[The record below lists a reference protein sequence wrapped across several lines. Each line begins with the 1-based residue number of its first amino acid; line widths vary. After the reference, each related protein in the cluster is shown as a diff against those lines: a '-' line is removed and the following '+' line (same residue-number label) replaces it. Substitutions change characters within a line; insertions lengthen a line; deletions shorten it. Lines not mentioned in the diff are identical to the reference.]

1 MILMKKILLSMLMLL
16 CVSAL
21 FAATPAEGLV
31 QKYKDVKGARDL
43 VAGKTLLR
51 LVRPMMDDYQIAPIA
66 HKVEQLAVVRLDKT
80 SQEVRNMFVN
90 DLKNAFTRYSYG
102 GQSVTKNGTV
112 DVYVHM
118 KSEDVVDELVVF
130 NPEKY
135 VLSILKGIFP
145 VEELLKL
152 YKGKTDKN

>member
-1 MILMKKILLSMLMLL
+1 MKKIFLSILMIL

-31 QKYKDVKGARDL
+31 QKYKDAKGARDL

-51 LVRPMMDDYQIAPIA
+51 LVRPMMEDYQIAPIA
-66 HKVEQLAVVRLDKT
+66 HKVEQLAVVRLDKS
-80 SQEVRNMFVN
+80 SQEVKDRFLN
-90 DLKNAFTRYSYG
+90 DLKNTFSRYSYG

-118 KSEDVVDELVVF
+118 ISDNLADELVVY
-130 NPEKY
+130 NPE
-135 VLSILKGIFP
+135 IFALYSLNGSFTR
-145 VEELLKL
+145 EELEKIQ
-152 YKGKTDKN
+152 KKP

>member
-1 MILMKKILLSMLMLL
+1 MKKIFLSILMIL

-31 QKYKDVKGARDL
+31 QKYKDAKGARDL

-51 LVRPMMDDYQIAPIA
+51 LVRPMMEDYQIAPIA
-66 HKVEQLAVVRLDKT
+66 HKVEQLAVVRLDKS
-80 SQEVRNMFVN
+80 SQEVKDRFLN
-90 DLKNAFTRYSYG
+90 DLKNTFSRYSYG

-118 KSEDVVDELVVF
+118 ISDNLADELVVY
-130 NPEKY
+130 NPE
-135 VLSILKGIFP
+135 IFALYSLTGSFTR
-145 VEELLKL
+145 EELVKIQ
-152 YKGKTDKN
+152 KKP

>member
-1 MILMKKILLSMLMLL
+1 MILMKKIFLSIMMIL

-31 QKYKDVKGARDL
+31 QKYKDAKGARDL

-51 LVRPMMDDYQIAPIA
+51 LVRPMMEDYQIAPIA
-66 HKVEQLAVVRLDKT
+66 HKVEQLAVVRLDKS
-80 SQEVRNMFVN
+80 SQEVKDRFLN
-90 DLKNAFTRYSYG
+90 DLKNTFSRYSYG

-118 KSEDVVDELVVF
+118 ISDNLADELVVY
-130 NPEKY
+130 NPE
-135 VLSILKGIFP
+135 IFALYSLNGSFTR
-145 VEELLKL
+145 EELEKIQ
-152 YKGKTDKN
+152 KKP

>member
-1 MILMKKILLSMLMLL
+1 MILMKKIFLSILMIL

-31 QKYKDVKGARDL
+31 QKYKDAKGARDL

-51 LVRPMMDDYQIAPIA
+51 LVRPMMEDYQIAPIA
-66 HKVEQLAVVRLDKT
+66 HKVEQLAVVRLDKS
-80 SQEVRNMFVN
+80 SQEVKDSFLN
-90 DLKNAFTRYSYG
+90 DLKNTFSRYSYG

-118 KSEDVVDELVVF
+118 ISDNLADELVVY
-130 NPEKY
+130 NPE
-135 VLSILKGIFP
+135 IFALYSLNGSFTR
-145 VEELLKL
+145 EELEKIQ
-152 YKGKTDKN
+152 KKP

>member
-1 MILMKKILLSMLMLL
+1 MKKIFLSILMIL

-31 QKYKDVKGARDL
+31 QKYKDAKGARDL

-51 LVRPMMDDYQIAPIA
+51 LVRPMMEDYQIAPIA
-66 HKVEQLAVVRLDKT
+66 HKVEQLAVVRLDKS
-80 SQEVRNMFVN
+80 SQEVKDSFLN
-90 DLKNAFTRYSYG
+90 DLKNTFSRYSYG

-118 KSEDVVDELVVF
+118 ISDNLADELVVY
-130 NPEKY
+130 NPE
-135 VLSILKGIFP
+135 IFALYSLNGSFTR
-145 VEELLKL
+145 EELEKIQ
-152 YKGKTDKN
+152 KKP

>member
-1 MILMKKILLSMLMLL
+1 MKKILLSILMLF
-16 CVSAL
+16 CVSVL
-21 FAATPAEGLV
+21 FAATPAEDLM
-31 QKYKDVKGARDL
+31 QKYKDVRGVRDL

-80 SQEVRNMFVN
+80 SQEVRNRFVN

-118 KSEDVVDELVVF
+118 KSENMADELVVY
-130 NPEKY
+130 NPEICALY
-135 VLSILKGIFP
+135 SLTGSFSR
-145 VEELLKL
+145 EELQKIQ
-152 YKGKTDKN
+152 KKP

>member
-1 MILMKKILLSMLMLL
+1 MKKIFLSIMMIL

-31 QKYKDVKGARDL
+31 QKYKDAKGARDL

-51 LVRPMMDDYQIAPIA
+51 LVRPMMEDYQIAPIA
-66 HKVEQLAVVRLDKT
+66 HKVEQLAVVRLDKS
-80 SQEVRNMFVN
+80 SQDVKDRFLN
-90 DLKNAFTRYSYG
+90 DLKNTFSRYSYG

-118 KSEDVVDELVVF
+118 ISDNLADELVVY
-130 NPEKY
+130 NPE
-135 VLSILKGIFP
+135 IFALYSLNGSFTR
-145 VEELLKL
+145 EELEKIQ
-152 YKGKTDKN
+152 KKP

>member
-1 MILMKKILLSMLMLL
+1 MMIL

-31 QKYKDVKGARDL
+31 QKYKDAKGARDL

-51 LVRPMMDDYQIAPIA
+51 LVRPMMEDYQIAPIA
-66 HKVEQLAVVRLDKT
+66 HKVEQLAVVRLDKS
-80 SQEVRNMFVN
+80 SQEVKDRFLN
-90 DLKNAFTRYSYG
+90 DLKNTFSRYSYG

-118 KSEDVVDELVVF
+118 ISDNLADELVVY
-130 NPEKY
+130 NPE
-135 VLSILKGIFP
+135 IFALYSLNGSFTR
-145 VEELLKL
+145 EELEKIQ
-152 YKGKTDKN
+152 KKP

>member
-1 MILMKKILLSMLMLL
+1 MKKIFLSIMMIL

-31 QKYKDVKGARDL
+31 QKYKDAKGARDL

-51 LVRPMMDDYQIAPIA
+51 LVRPMMEDYQIAPIA
-66 HKVEQLAVVRLDKT
+66 HKVEQLAVVRLDK
-80 SQEVRNMFVN
+80 SSLEVKDRFLN
-90 DLKNAFTRYSYG
+90 DLKNTFSRYSYG

-118 KSEDVVDELVVF
+118 ISDNLADELVVY
-130 NPEKY
+130 NPE
-135 VLSILKGIFP
+135 IFALYSLNGSFTR
-145 VEELLKL
+145 EELEKIQ
-152 YKGKTDKN
+152 KKP

>member
-1 MILMKKILLSMLMLL
+1 MILMKKIFLSILMIL

-31 QKYKDVKGARDL
+31 QKYKDAKGARDL

-51 LVRPMMDDYQIAPIA
+51 LVRPMMEDYQIAPIA
-66 HKVEQLAVVRLDKT
+66 HKVEQLAVVRLDKS
-80 SQEVRNMFVN
+80 SQEVKDRFLN
-90 DLKNAFTRYSYG
+90 DLKNTFSRYSYG

-118 KSEDVVDELVVF
+118 ISDNLADELVVY
-130 NPEKY
+130 NPE
-135 VLSILKGIFP
+135 IFALYSLNGSFTR
-145 VEELLKL
+145 EELEKIQ
-152 YKGKTDKN
+152 KKP

>member
-1 MILMKKILLSMLMLL
+1 MKKIFLSIMMIL

-31 QKYKDVKGARDL
+31 QKYKDAKGARDL

-51 LVRPMMDDYQIAPIA
+51 LVRPMMEDYQIAPIA
-66 HKVEQLAVVRLDKT
+66 HKVEQLAVVRLDKS
-80 SQEVRNMFVN
+80 SQEVKDRFLN
-90 DLKNAFTRYSYG
+90 DLKNTFSRYSYG

-118 KSEDVVDELVVF
+118 ISDDLADELVVY
-130 NPEKY
+130 NPE
-135 VLSILKGIFP
+135 IFALYSLNGSFTR
-145 VEELLKL
+145 EELVKIQ
-152 YKGKTDKN
+152 KKP

>member
-1 MILMKKILLSMLMLL
+1 MKKIFLSILMIL

-31 QKYKDVKGARDL
+31 QKYKDAKGARDL

-51 LVRPMMDDYQIAPIA
+51 LVRPMMEDYQIAPIA
-66 HKVEQLAVVRLDKT
+66 HKVEQLAVVRLDKS
-80 SQEVRNMFVN
+80 SQEVKDSFLN
-90 DLKNAFTRYSYG
+90 DLKNTFSRYSYG

-118 KSEDVVDELVVF
+118 ISDNLADELVVY
-130 NPEKY
+130 NPE
-135 VLSILKGIFP
+135 IFALYSLNGSFTR
-145 VEELLKL
+145 EELEKIH
-152 YKGKTDKN
+152 KKH

>member
-1 MILMKKILLSMLMLL
+1 MKKIFLSIMMIL

-31 QKYKDVKGARDL
+31 QKYKDAKGARDL

-51 LVRPMMDDYQIAPIA
+51 LVRPMMEDYQIAPIA
-66 HKVEQLAVVRLDKT
+66 HKVEQLAVVRLDKS
-80 SQEVRNMFVN
+80 SQEVKDRFLN
-90 DLKNAFTRYSYG
+90 DLKNTFSRYSYG

-118 KSEDVVDELVVF
+118 ISDNLADELVVY
-130 NPEKY
+130 NPE
-135 VLSILKGIFP
+135 IFALYSLNGSFTR
-145 VEELLKL
+145 EELEKIQ
-152 YKGKTDKN
+152 KKP